1 MQPSLPAATAPV
13 KQYVHRLVTDRDVEV
28 ARLQVR
34 EDREKASSFRTE
46 RTKLLEQV
54 QLLDHRVELFEGS
67 VQSGAVAVVKLLQRQ
82 RWQQQQAVKAEIAR
96 EAKGHK
102 LPIRAITSSSSTRGQ
117 AGSASPAS
125 QAGPSRPRP
134 PSPTP
139 GPPRATSSPVGRF
152 VGTIPKLPKQG
163 QNTISDAQAER
174 SRQRAKCGYRGRARS
189 QSRTS
194 SRSSTPNNPPNMG
207 HYHGSAG
214 HRDRRGNRVSHP
226 PQDQGHHRRLGA
238 GQPARPQGY
247 RSQVDGHNRSLV
259 DPQADSTFDWDEEQL
274 WEEEEER

>member
-1 MQPSLPAATAPV
+1 MF
-13 KQYVHRLVTDRDVEV
+13 D
-28 ARLQVR
+28 
-34 EDREKASSFRTE
+34 
-46 RTKLLEQV
+46 
-54 QLLDHRVELFEGS
+54 GS
-67 VQSGAVAVVKLLQRQ
+67 VQNGAAAVLKLLQRQ

-139 GPPRATSSPVGRF
+139 GPPRATSSPVARF
-152 VGTIPKLPKQG
+152 VGTIPKLPK
-163 QNTISDAQAER
+163 NTTTVAQAER
-174 SRQRAKCGYRGRARS
+174 SRNRAKCEYRGRARS

-194 SRSSTPNNPPNMG
+194 SRSSTPHNPPSRG

-214 HRDRRGNRVSHP
+214 HRDRRGDRVSHP

-238 GQPARPQGY
+238 GQPAQPQGY
-247 RSQVDGHNRSLV
+247 RSQGDGHNRSIV
-259 DPQADSTFDWDEEQL
+259 DPKADSTFDWDKEQM
-274 WEEEEER
+274 WEEER